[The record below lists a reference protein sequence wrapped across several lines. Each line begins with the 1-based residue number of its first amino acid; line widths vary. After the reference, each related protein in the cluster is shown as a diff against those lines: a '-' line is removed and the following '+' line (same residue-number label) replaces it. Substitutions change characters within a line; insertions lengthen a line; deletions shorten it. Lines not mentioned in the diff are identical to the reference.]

1 MYKKHGWTFPDYD
14 THFAHMLDKNISKGG
29 KPVYQEPVRR
39 KSFEFVAHKG
49 LALDIGANVGLWTRD
64 MAKQFERVIAYE
76 PVADFRECLQKN
88 VNMENVAI
96 RDYALGNENTTIDM
110 VITPD
115 NTGHSHVDTDTIG
128 QGKIQMYRLD
138 DLESKI
144 KIDYIKIDCEGYE
157 HTILLGAEN
166 TIKEHKPV
174 MVVEQKLHTDT
185 GITKDTQYESVD
197 LLKSWGARE
206 LGRVNNDVILGF

>member
-1 MYKKHGWTFPDYD
+1 
-14 THFAHMLDKNISKGG
+14 
-29 KPVYQEPVRR
+29 
-39 KSFEFVAHKG
+39 
-49 LALDIGANVGLWTRD
+49 
-64 MAKQFERVIAYE
+64 
-76 PVADFRECLQKN
+76 
-88 VNMENVAI
+88 MENVAI